1 MNKQDYARQVEV
13 LRYDETLVRVMG
25 GIQDDA
31 SAIFMNPS
39 STDEQILEAHSKIK
53 AVGIL
58 GNAFDAILA
67 DAEIE
72 NDRESLDQ

>member
-1 MNKQDYARQVEV
+1 MTKQELATHVER
-13 LRYDETLVRVMG
+13 LRADETLTHVIG

-39 STDEQILEAHSKIK
+39 STDEQILEAHAKVK

-67 DAEIE
+67 DAEIDK
-72 NDRESLDQ
+72 DRES